1 MFYSEQISYKH
12 SKYVNSYARGYLWVM
27 MCILELVCKFYVT
40 FVVLIVY
47 FKYVEDD
54 IKVD

>member
-1 MFYSEQISYKH
+1 
-12 SKYVNSYARGYLWVM
+12 M